1 MDFKDISYSIAVV
14 EHQSISQAARSLY
27 ISQPA
32 LSQSIRKTE
41 LELGKPLFH
50 RIGRAMT
57 PTAACQMIVASGRKL
72 LLERE
77 MLLNTIAH
85 LQDEP
90 HEVLRLGMSSFYC
103 RHLLPG
109 ILQHFQQHFPNV
121 QLDVAEVK
129 SYELERRV
137 ADGQLDFCVLP
148 VYPMHP
154 ELEYT
159 PVGVENIY
167 LCMHR
172 SHPLNQLAEPN
183 HTINI
188 QYTREEGF
196 VLQNSVAKA
205 HSLQERLFAYA
216 GFKPHIIY
224 ESSTWEVAIAF
235 VISGIGISLLPDF
248 MLGDQPEEERPCYY
262 RIQNIDTTRP
272 FGLGYRH
279 GAVLSPA
286 AEELVKV
293 IRSEFSRLQSRVPA
307 V

>member
-1 MDFKDISYSIAVV
+1 
-14 EHQSISQAARSLY
+14 
-27 ISQPA
+27 
-32 LSQSIRKTE
+32 
-41 LELGKPLFH
+41 
-50 RIGRAMT
+50 
-57 PTAACQMIVASGRKL
+57 
-72 LLERE
+72 
-77 MLLNTIAH
+77 MLLNTVAH

-293 IRSEFSRLQSRVPA
+293 IRSEFSRLQSRVP
-307 V
+307 VV